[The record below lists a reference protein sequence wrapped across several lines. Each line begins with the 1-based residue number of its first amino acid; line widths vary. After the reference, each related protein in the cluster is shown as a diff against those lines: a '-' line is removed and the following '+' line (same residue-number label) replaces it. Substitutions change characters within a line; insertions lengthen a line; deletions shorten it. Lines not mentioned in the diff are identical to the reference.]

1 MTDPTPR
8 PTTPRRRSAE
18 QANGIASALS
28 QSFTAQPPPAAA
40 VPTPPPPAGRGP
52 AVAAPE
58 PSASPTEAPVA
69 VPSATAAA
77 APAAAAA
84 ATIAPATDTRTRPRA
99 SSGSPASPEPTRAAR
114 GAGERS
120 PRPSTPP
127 SRPASRPAAPGSE
140 VARPPRPSRPRLV
153 EPTPY
158 ATKHRDVRSARIQA
172 LLRESDLDVLDEVSR
187 LTQDQTGEETN
198 RSELL
203 RALVEALAA
212 AGVTEEL
219 AECGTHRARVAFLAD
234 RLRS

>member
-18 QANGIASALS
+18 QASGMASALF
-28 QSFTAQPPPAAA
+28 QSFTAPPPAAAA
-40 VPTPPPPAGRGP
+40 VPTPTPPAEPSP

-69 VPSATAAA
+69 MPSATAAA
-77 APAAAAA
+77 AGAAA
-84 ATIAPATDTRTRPRA
+84 ATIAPATDTRTRPTA
-99 SSGSPASPEPTRAAR
+99 LSGSPASPEPTRAAR

-120 PRPSTPP
+120 RRPSTPP